1 MKIKCLTVDDE
12 PFALDLVSKYVE
24 RTPFLQ
30 LAGKCS
36 SAEEAYQWVQHESID
51 LLFLDIQMPN
61 LSGVSLARLLE
72 KGPRVIFTTAYQ
84 QYALEGYK
92 LDVLDYLLKP
102 FNYEEFLRAAQKARD
117 YFQLREKAEGNEKA
131 PDEEDGLFVKAEYK
145 LVKINFNDILYIESL
160 KDYVKIY
167 TGPDKPLLS
176 LLSLKTLEERLPPH
190 RFMRV
195 HRSFIVA
202 LDKITTIAGNHIV
215 FGKVQIPISSQYKD
229 AFFAFINRKTV

>member
-1 MKIKCLTVDDE
+1 M
-12 PFALDLVSKYVE
+12 SKYVE

-30 LAGKCS
+30 LVGKCS
-36 SAEEAYQWVQHESID
+36 SAEEAYQWVQDEPID

-61 LSGVSLARLLE
+61 LSGVSLARVLE
-72 KGPRVIFTTAYQ
+72 KGARVIFTTAYQ
-84 QYALEGYK
+84 QYTLEGYK

-102 FNYEEFLRAAQKARD
+102 FNYEEFLRAAQKSLD
-117 YFQLREKAEGNEKA
+117 YFPLREKAEGNEKA
-131 PDEEDGLFVKAEYK
+131 SIAEDGLFVKAEYK
-145 LVKINFNDILYIESL
+145 LVKINFSDILYIESL

-167 TGPDKPLLS
+167 AGADKPLLS
-176 LLSLKTLEERLPPH
+176 LLSLKTLEERLPPQ

-215 FGKVQIPISSQYKD
+215 FGKVQIPVSTRYKD
-229 AFFAFINRKTV
+229 AFFAFIARKTV